1 MLELAQYRLGESSE
15 DIVLQSSQDNQQA
28 ALAMVQQA
36 HLHIDIFSH
45 DLEPRLYDN
54 ADFAD
59 AIKAFVLKGNHTRV
73 RILVTEPDY
82 VNKNGHRLLQ
92 LSRHLTSYM
101 ELRKTHEDYIK
112 NPAAFLLAD
121 RRGMVYRTMASHYAG
136 IANFNAPLNVAEHLQ
151 FFDEAWN
158 HSRQYTE
165 FRRLYI

>member
-1 MLELAQYRLGESSE
+1 MLDIAQYQLGETAD
-15 DIVLQSSQDNQQA
+15 DIVLQSTQDNQQA
-28 ALAMVQQA
+28 ILALVQQA
-36 HLHIDIFSH
+36 RLRIDIFSY

-54 ADFAD
+54 NEFVD
-59 AIKAFVLKGNHTRV
+59 AIKSFVLKGNHTQV

-82 VNKNGHRLLQ
+82 VNKNGHRLIP
-92 LSRHLTSYM
+92 LSRQLTSYI

-121 RRGMVYRTMASHYAG
+121 RRGMVFRPMASHYAG

>member
-59 AIKAFVLKGNHTRV
+59 AIKAFVLKGNH
-73 RILVTEPDY
+73 P
-82 VNKNGHRLLQ
+82 NQ
-92 LSRHLTSYM
+92 
-101 ELRKTHEDYIK
+101 
-112 NPAAFLLAD
+112 AD
-121 RRGMVYRTMASHYAG
+121 RSERKCSRTR
-136 IANFNAPLNVAEHLQ
+136 IREW
-151 FFDEAWN
+151 DC
-158 HSRQYTE
+158 
-165 FRRLYI
+165 